1 MQQTGNINA
10 YKTYAKI
17 LGFNKNVI
25 IVLQLINYYLIYSI
39 FSIDMDWLPIMT
51 TPTIST
57 A

>member
-17 LGFNKNVI
+17 NKNVI

>member
-17 LGFNKNVI
+17 LGFNVI